1 MLAESWRRWVPRD
14 RYGWLL
20 TLGVVALGHAAQA
33 NDIDLPEISL
43 VESATVA
50 EIPSPALGEV
60 REFVGPIATINC
72 SRWEIVESDVEDA
85 LVSQCEHYKMYFK
98 RSEQFNLYKI
108 TAAKDALMFEFTPA
122 YPGIQFPLAVGK
134 HWRKSYVGHSVLED
148 VTWDG
153 DVTCEV
159 ADFAQVAV
167 AAGVFKAFRIE
178 CRDHWKVGGAESSVT
193 STTWYAPE
201 IEGVVKSVNYEDA
214 RWNTELK
221 AYSR

>member
-1 MLAESWRRWVPRD
+1 MPHIRLTPSLAD
-14 RYGWLL
+14 
-20 TLGVVALGHAAQA
+20 
-33 NDIDLPEISL
+33 
-43 VESATVA
+43 
-50 EIPSPALGEV
+50 
-60 REFVGPIATINC
+60 
-72 SRWEIVESDVEDA
+72 
-85 LVSQCEHYKMYFK
+85 
-98 RSEQFNLYKI
+98 SEQFNLYKI
-108 TAAKDALMFEFTPA
+108 TAAKDALTLEFTPA

-134 HWRKSYVGHSVLED
+134 RWRKSYVGHSVLED